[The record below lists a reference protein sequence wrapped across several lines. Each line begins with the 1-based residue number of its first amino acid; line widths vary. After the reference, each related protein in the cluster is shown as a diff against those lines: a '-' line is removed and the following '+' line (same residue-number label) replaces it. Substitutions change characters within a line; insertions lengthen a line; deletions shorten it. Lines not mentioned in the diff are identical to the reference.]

1 MAGHPDFLFELG
13 RCVLT
18 NYTDNDQLPEIPF
31 DTVDLM
37 FRNCRLSTLPK
48 LNVDLQILRFDNC
61 NREMITIPLVLPRLC
76 QLSIWNC
83 QDIVEFP
90 QNING
95 VNNLTIISVENCPNL
110 IITNPS
116 VFDKINILFLKN
128 TGITHLPSIKVKTLM
143 LYQNSLRQIDYLPN
157 IETINVSS
165 NDYEHIR
172 SIVDNRNVN
181 SVNVNDRY
189 N

>member
-1 MAGHPDFLFELG
+1 
-13 RCVLT
+13 
-18 NYTDNDQLPEIPF
+18 
-31 DTVDLM
+31 
-37 FRNCRLSTLPK
+37 
-48 LNVDLQILRFDNC
+48 
-61 NREMITIPLVLPRLC
+61 MITIPRLLPRLC

-90 QNING
+90 QSIIG
-95 VNNLTIISVENCPNL
+95 LNNLTTISVENCPNL
-110 IITNPS
+110 IITNPN
-116 VFDKINILFLKN
+116 VFDRINTLFLKN
-128 TGITHLPSIKVKTLM
+128 TGITYLPSIKVKTLM
-143 LYQNSLRQIDYLPN
+143 LYQNNLKQIDYLPN